1 VTSRSIVPAVVDG
14 RALPVS
20 PGPSFARG
28 LWRIAA
34 ADVSSGNR
42 VQLLRDGP
50 ATFEAM
56 LELIGKACQSVV
68 LESYIFRSDMIGERF
83 AEGLLDAAQRGVQ
96 VRVLMD
102 WIGIRGTSRAF
113 IGRLRKGNL
122 VVRVFNPPSVR
133 PLLIPRDHRKLLVVD
148 DTVGVTG
155 GVGIGREWASGKQK
169 RSRTISGSH
178 WRDTAVRIEGPAA
191 QDMSNAFED
200 MWRRA
205 DKGSKRERRGSQR
218 MVRRRARG
226 AYLDPATDTPSL
238 VGIIEG
244 EPLRLR
250 VARALQMQAISAER
264 SIWIASAYFVPSPS
278 EVEALTGAARD
289 GVDVR
294 VLLPSRG
301 DHPWVTL
308 LTRRYYRRLLANGVR
323 IWEWNGEMMHA
334 KTSVIDG
341 RWVRVGSTDF
351 NPLGVSINYEL
362 DAVVEDSMLGA
373 EAESMFL
380 GDLEESKEVLMP
392 NRRASL

>member
-1 VTSRSIVPAVVDG
+1 VVDG
-14 RALPVS
+14 RTLPVS

-42 VQLLRDGP
+42 VLLLRDGP

-56 LELIGKACQSVV
+56 LGLINKASQSVV

-83 AEGLLDAAQRGVQ
+83 AEALLGAAQRGVQ
-96 VRVLMD
+96 VRVLVD
-102 WIGIRGTSRAF
+102 WIGIRGTSRSFLA
-113 IGRLRKGNL
+113 RLRKGNVAL
-122 VVRVFNPPSVR
+122 RIFNPPSVR

-148 DTVGVTG
+148 ETVGVTG
-155 GVGIGREWASGKQK
+155 GVGIGREWAAGKARRYR
-169 RSRTISGSH
+169 RSAPGSQ

-191 QDMSNAFED
+191 QDMANAFED

-205 DKGSKRERRGSQR
+205 DRGARRERRGSVR
-218 MVRRRARG
+218 MLRRRARG

-238 VGIIEG
+238 VGIVEG
-244 EPLRLR
+244 EPLRVR

-294 VLLPSRG
+294 VLVPSRN
-301 DHPWVTL
+301 DHFWVSMM
-308 LTRRYYRRLLANGVR
+308 TRRYYRRLLTNGVR
-323 IWEWNGEMMHA
+323 VWEWKGEMMHA
-334 KTSVIDG
+334 KTSVVDG
-341 RWVRVGSTDF
+341 RWLRVGSTDF

-362 DAVVEDSMLGA
+362 DAVIEDSTLGA

-380 GDLEESKEVLMP
+380 GDLEQSKEILMP
-392 NRRASL
+392 NRRAGV